1 MFIAASKGISANL
14 LQTGSK
20 RRRTKQQIA
29 DEKAAQEQEELRK
42 AAKLAQYDILE
53 AKVREM
59 ENSKSQGEAA
69 MNLMSQ
75 FMNDGVV

>member
-1 MFIAASKGISANL
+1 MFISANKGFSANL

-29 DEKAAQEQEELRK
+29 DEKAAQDQEELRK
-42 AAKLAQYDILE
+42 TAKLVQYDILE

-59 ENSKSQGEAA
+59 ENSKSQG
-69 MNLMSQ
+69 
-75 FMNDGVV
+75 